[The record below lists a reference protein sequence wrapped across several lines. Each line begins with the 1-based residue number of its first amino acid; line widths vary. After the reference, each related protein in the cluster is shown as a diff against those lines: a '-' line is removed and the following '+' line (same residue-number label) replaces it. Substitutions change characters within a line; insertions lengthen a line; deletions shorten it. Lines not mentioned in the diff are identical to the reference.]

1 MLTVIPIKVAR
12 EEDTFDLFCAIT
24 AALEKSDLN
33 LQNGDILVVS
43 TKYVSYSQGRRI
55 PLDGVTCSHKGKML
69 GKKYGLD
76 NDMAETILRESDVI
90 FGGVR
95 GFMGIIHAV
104 CCKFIIRLGVNEPY
118 SWIYHHEFFVSL

>member
-55 PLDGVTCSHKGKML
+55 PLDGVTCSHKEHEIATPVVPALAGSL
-69 GKKYGLD
+69 LYH
-76 NDMAETILRESDVI
+76 LRTDHRNIMRRICS
-90 FGGVR
+90 
-95 GFMGIIHAV
+95 H
-104 CCKFIIRLGVNEPY
+104 CIR
-118 SWIYHHEFFVSL
+118 IYRI